1 MEFQKKKNWDIL
13 WSSLESKGL
22 LYKPLQREITFYSD
36 KENNNTHSKR
46 LYDFKGFYW
55 SGDQGLYLMSIQ
67 HFGKF
72 IGGKNTKDI
81 YIYQTEFT
89 PVKLDSLKGDT

>member
-1 MEFQKKKNWDIL
+1 MEFQKKIGRLFDLL
-13 WSSLESKGL
+13 WNRKTFSTS
-22 LYKPLQREITFYSD
+22 LYKGITLCSE
-36 KENNNTHSKR
+36 KENDNTHSKR
-46 LYDFKGFYW
+46 LYEPKGFYW

-72 IGGKNTKDI
+72 IGGENTTNI

-89 PVKLDSLKGDT
+89 PVKLDSLNGDI